1 MDVVRGPHPGRRA
14 PDRVAEHHAGLRR
27 TAAEELLHR
36 CGGQGD
42 LVAADRAQ
50 LLRAQGDEGILNA
63 VSLIAGARG
72 ELGWQRPEA
81 LAAGMGVI
89 QPPRGALGAELGLL
103 PFFHQHS
110 RILPN
115 YDNKCLCPPQTTA
128 RPPAAPPKSA
138 STPPN

>member
-27 TAAEELLHR
+27 IDADELLHR

-50 LLRAQGDEGILNA
+50 LLRARGDEGILNA

-81 LAAGMGVI
+81 LAAGMGGL
-89 QPPRGALGAELGLL
+89 PAPRGALGAAPRFPPVFPPPLTLI
-103 PFFHQHS
+103 PTYQ
-110 RILPN
+110 PTTP
-115 YDNKCLCPPQTTA
+115 CPPRTT
-128 RPPAAPPKSA
+128 
-138 STPPN
+138 